1 VFLFAVP
8 IALAALVLALFLP
21 QVAMR
26 GVARASGVGDGF
38 AVPEGSDNEHQLAN
52 VVGQIL
58 RRDNRS
64 SLAGILAG
72 SGTTLELATVW
83 GLIGVFVREQAFE
96 RPTREADIEASVGV
110 PPGVLRPF
118 FRDIVTAGYLTRA
131 DDGVLALTERG
142 QAEVGRVVAAWKAWL
157 MGELR
162 GWLEEHEVDSEQR
175 REVEEALGRITLR
188 LVREADAEAGRT
200 GVPSGRRAVQAGGR
214 TT

>member
-1 VFLFAVP
+1 
-8 IALAALVLALFLP
+8 
-21 QVAMR
+21 M
-26 GVARASGVGDGF
+26 
-38 AVPEGSDNEHQLAN
+38 
-52 VVGQIL
+52 
-58 RRDNRS
+58 
-64 SLAGILAG
+64 
-72 SGTTLELATVW
+72 
-83 GLIGVFVREQAFE
+83 
-96 RPTREADIEASVGV
+96 

-142 QAEVGRVVAAWKAWL
+142 QAEVGRVVAAWRAWL

-200 GVPSGRRAVQAGGR
+200 GVPSGRRAVQARGG

>member
-1 VFLFAVP
+1 
-8 IALAALVLALFLP
+8 
-21 QVAMR
+21 M
-26 GVARASGVGDGF
+26 
-38 AVPEGSDNEHQLAN
+38 N
-52 VVGQIL
+52 VVFVTIL
-58 RRDNRS
+58 
-64 SLAGILAG
+64 L
-72 SGTTLELATVW
+72 
-83 GLIGVFVREQAFE
+83 GLLLSALDQTIVSTAL
-96 RPTREADIEASVGV
+96 PTIVKASVGV

-118 FRDIVTAGYLTRA
+118 FRDVVTAGYLARA

-142 QAEVGRVVAAWKAWL
+142 QAEVDQVVAAWKAWL